1 MTRTFSARDRLLLII
16 LVAALGIAGCRRRA
30 AEVTEYSDPH
40 PLPEDSLV
48 VDAPSLGKHGG
59 RFVFAMTGNPRT
71 FNAMMANETT
81 TTDITDHNLFTYL
94 VHYDNARQQVVP
106 MLAKSWDVSPDK
118 LVWTFHLRRGA
129 KFSDGHPITSEDI
142 LFSAQVALDE
152 TLHPAVQDQL
162 KLNGKPFE
170 FSAPDPHTVVVT
182 THTPVGTMLLT
193 AGALKIMP
201 KHALEGAYK
210 SGNFASAYNV
220 NTPPDQIVTSGPWR
234 VAQYVPGEK
243 TVLGRN
249 PYWLGVDKAN
259 KRLPYLNELIYLI
272 VPDQD
277 AADLKFRS
285 GELDAVDNIKPE
297 NYRWYA
303 DNQAKG
309 GYTLYSVG
317 PENNTRFFWF
327 NLNKVQPPL
336 RGEKLPPG
344 KKVGDSVADP
354 VKYSWFSNPVFRRAV
369 SMAIDRDALI
379 RSVFFGEGTKSW
391 SLTGPSNKEWYSPDL
406 PHDDYNIAASKRLLA
421 SIGFKDGNGDGV
433 LEDPRGNPVT
443 FQLKTNADNTMRV
456 ASANFVRD
464 DLSKVGIR
472 VILSPIDFNSL
483 ITNIRSDLQYDA
495 VLMGTQSDVPPDP
508 ANGQNVL
515 RSSGLS
521 HYFFVRQQKPSSPEE
536 ARIDQRVDKLVTT
549 LDMGERKAIWKEIQ
563 TIWNE
568 QGWIVWLPILNVKL
582 PVSDR
587 FGNLQPSVMAHR
599 ILWNI
604 EQVYVK

>member
-1 MTRTFSARDRLLLII
+1 MLSTRHRLFLVVPVLI
-16 LVAALGIAGCRRRA
+16 AMLGIAGCRRPA
-30 AEVTEYSDPH
+30 AEVAEYNDPH
-40 PLPEDSLV
+40 PLPEDPLV

-71 FNAMMANETT
+71 FNAMMANETS

-106 MLAKSWDVSPDK
+106 MLAKSWDVSADK

-170 FSAPDPHTVVVT
+170 FSAPDPHTVVVR
-182 THTPVGTMLLT
+182 THMPVGTMLLT

-201 KHALEGAYK
+201 KHMLEGAYK
-210 SGNFASAYNV
+210 SGNFAAAYNV
-220 NTPPDQIVTSGPWR
+220 STPPDQIVTSGPWR
-234 VAQYVPGEK
+234 VVQYVPGEK

-259 KRLPYLNELIYLI
+259 KRLPYLNELVYLI

-285 GELDAVDNIKPE
+285 GELDAVDNVKPE

-309 GYTLYSVG
+309 GYTLYNVG
-317 PENNTRFFWF
+317 PENNSRFFWF
-327 NLNKVQPPL
+327 NLNKVQPPR

-344 KKVGDSVADP
+344 KRVGDSLADP
-354 VKYSWFSNPVFRRAV
+354 VKYAWFSNPVFRRAV

-379 RSVFFGEGTKSW
+379 RSVFFGEGTKA
-391 SLTGPSNKEWYSPDL
+391 GP
-406 PHDDYNIAASKRLLA
+406 
-421 SIGFKDGNGDGV
+421 
-433 LEDPRGNPVT
+433 
-443 FQLKTNADNTMRV
+443 
-456 ASANFVRD
+456 
-464 DLSKVGIR
+464 
-472 VILSPIDFNSL
+472 
-483 ITNIRSDLQYDA
+483 
-495 VLMGTQSDVPPDP
+495 
-508 ANGQNVL
+508 
-515 RSSGLS
+515 
-521 HYFFVRQQKPSSPEE
+521 
-536 ARIDQRVDKLVTT
+536 
-549 LDMGERKAIWKEIQ
+549 
-563 TIWNE
+563 
-568 QGWIVWLPILNVKL
+568 L
-582 PVSDR
+582 PVPATKNGIHRTCRMTTTTSPSRSASSRASDSR
-587 FGNLQPSVMAHR
+587 TATATVCSKTRAAIQLPFN
-599 ILWNI
+599 
-604 EQVYVK
+604 

>member
-1 MTRTFSARDRLLLII
+1 M
-16 LVAALGIAGCRRRA
+16 
-30 AEVTEYSDPH
+30 
-40 PLPEDSLV
+40 
-48 VDAPSLGKHGG
+48 
-59 RFVFAMTGNPRT
+59 
-71 FNAMMANETT
+71 
-81 TTDITDHNLFTYL
+81 
-94 VHYDNARQQVVP
+94 
-106 MLAKSWDVSPDK
+106 
-118 LVWTFHLRRGA
+118 
-129 KFSDGHPITSEDI
+129 
-142 LFSAQVALDE
+142 
-152 TLHPAVQDQL
+152 
-162 KLNGKPFE
+162 
-170 FSAPDPHTVVVT
+170 
-182 THTPVGTMLLT
+182 
-193 AGALKIMP
+193 
-201 KHALEGAYK
+201 
-210 SGNFASAYNV
+210 
-220 NTPPDQIVTSGPWR
+220 
-234 VAQYVPGEK
+234 
-243 TVLGRN
+243 
-249 PYWLGVDKAN
+249 
-259 KRLPYLNELIYLI
+259 
-272 VPDQD
+272 PDQD

-406 PHDDYNIAASKRLLA
+406 PHDDYNIAESKRLLA